1 MFNIVTWSYK
11 KDRYLSKFG
20 QKTVGFK
27 NCQAVKNESENC
39 RIQICHNPIR
49 VYSLTLAED
58 GSYELELVLGPK
70 IIFVT
75 GLVKWGTVV
84 AT

>member
-1 MFNIVTWSYK
+1 MLIIMFNIVTWSYK

-58 GSYELELVLGPK
+58 GSYELELQYWAQK
-70 IIFVT
+70 
-75 GLVKWGTVV
+75 
-84 AT
+84 